1 MSTAPE
7 TPITRLSPRLRRTLQ
22 LAYGVEG
29 VTGARIW
36 QWADTVAV
44 GVSVAPSSNAGTT
57 LRRVESALAGVRE
70 PGEAWE
76 FGLLD
81 AS

>member
-1 MSTAPE
+1 MSVSSEPSN
-7 TPITRLSPRLRRTLQ
+7 PSLSPRLKRTLQ

-44 GVSVAPSSNAGTT
+44 GVT
-57 LRRVESALAGVRE
+57 LSLIHI
-70 PGEAWE
+70 
-76 FGLLD
+76 
-81 AS
+81 